1 MKIDKILV
9 CNKNITSMT
18 LWWYTMFLPK
28 NKQKASNLIYQ
39 ENYDGVIIFYNPDF
53 SKYGEII

>member
-1 MKIDKILV
+1 
-9 CNKNITSMT
+9 MT